1 MYTIIEEATERN
13 VIMKR
18 FYILIFALCLCTMLF
33 SCDTKEPNDKEAPAT
48 STSESIPDSTDRTPS
63 TTNSSL
69 DGEGGTDESQD
80 NTDES
85 QNNTDES
92 QGNTDESQDNTDESQ
107 GNTDE
112 SQDNTDE
119 SQDNTDQSQGNTD
132 ESQGNTDDSQGN
144 TDESQ
149 GSADN
154 DQGDT
159 TTKKN
164 EPIKWTEDDYYVE
177 ENISKI
183 TSVYKQWAEYFENID
198 TSSDGFHIYC
208 HTETS
213 ADESDIITVDYGP
226 SAYNMQLTSDDS
238 VKEALDTIVVGN
250 AWQRVLAADSNT
262 YCYRWLAASY
272 DLFPQYSYHYSKFYV
287 YYFEY
292 EDLIVK
298 KIVKITPDGIFETGE
313 EAKGPTRNEWTDE
326 ELLEENWQ
334 KICETYTN
342 VVDYLRD
349 DINPEASDFIIDR
362 GDYPSKMRKE
372 IYAYNQGSD
381 VQFRIIFTRE
391 RVKPLMETVTV
402 GTHILDVL
410 DRDPYGRYNING
422 FDFLS
427 AEQSY
432 HFFNDRAYYIEYENG
447 YVSKIVIITADSI
460 AEITE

>member
-1 MYTIIEEATERN
+1 
-13 VIMKR
+13 MKK

-33 SCDTKEPNDKEAPAT
+33 SCDVKEPNDKEDPVT
-48 STSESIPDSTDRTPS
+48 STTESVAYSTDSTPS
-63 TTNSSL
+63 T
-69 DGEGGTDESQD
+69 TDESQD
-80 NTDES
+80 NTDKS
-85 QNNTDES
+85 QDNTDVSQDNTDVSQGNTDES
-92 QGNTDESQDNTDESQ
+92 QGNTDQSQGNIDESQ
-107 GNTDE
+107 GNTDQ

-119 SQDNTDQSQGNTD
+119 SQGNTD

-144 TDESQ
+144 TDDSKGNTDESQ
-149 GSADN
+149 GNTDN

-198 TSSDGFHIYC
+198 TSSDGFRIYFDP
-208 HTETS
+208 ETS
-213 ADESDIITVDYGP
+213 VDESDGINVIYGP
-226 SAYNMQLTSDDS
+226 YVHNMQLTSDDS

-250 AWQRVLAADSNT
+250 AWQRVLAADSNLD
-262 YCYRWLAASY
+262 CYRWLAASY

-334 KICETYTN
+334 EICQTYTN

-349 DINPEASDFIIDR
+349 DINTEASDFTIDR
-362 GDYPSKMRKE
+362 GDYPSKIRKE

-381 VQFRIIFTRE
+381 VKFQIIFTRE
-391 RVKPLMETVTV
+391 RVKPLMESVTV

-410 DRDPYGRYNING
+410 DCDPYGRYYNVKS
-422 FDFLS
+422 FDYTS
-427 AEQSY
+427 AEYSY